1 MIVARNVSLS
11 YEKNK
16 NILEN
21 ANFHIRDKEFIII
34 SGSSGSGKSTLLK
47 SIYGNIEV
55 KSGDLTVNS
64 VDITKKKYQKTLD
77 LRKNIG
83 IVFQDYKLI
92 KEYTVEENIA
102 APLRINEFDEDVI
115 SKQVAN
121 LLKHVR
127 LSHKA
132 KSFPNQLSGGEQQR
146 VSVARALGHN
156 PSLILADEPT
166 GNLDTYSAN
175 IVWKLLHNANEKLG
189 ITVIIATHHK
199 LPDGLDFEYRQF
211 NIEEGEMNE
220 IF

>member
-1 MIVARNVSLS
+1 MIVAKNVRLS
-11 YEKNK
+11 YEKNT

-21 ANFHIRDKEFIII
+21 ASFHIQDKEFIIV
-34 SGSSGSGKSTLLK
+34 SGTSGSGKSTLLK
-47 SIYGNIEV
+47 SIYGNIEI
-55 KSGDLTVNS
+55 KSGELTVNN
-64 VDITKKKYQKTLD
+64 VDITHKKYQKTLD
-77 LRKNIG
+77 LRKHIG

-92 KEYTVEENIA
+92 QEYTVEENIA
-102 APLRINEFDEDVI
+102 APLKIGEFDEEVI

-121 LLKHVR
+121 LLKHIR

-132 KSFPNQLSGGEQQR
+132 KSYPNQLSGGEQQR

-166 GNLDTYSAN
+166 GNLDSYSAN

-189 ITVIIATHHK
+189 ITVIVATHHP
-199 LPDGLDFEYRQF
+199 LPNDLDFEYRKF
-211 NIEEGEMNE
+211 DIAEGEMNE